1 MDTINNIIFGQ
12 LPYVLL
18 TIAIVGTIYRY
29 KNMRFTWS
37 SQSSEFLENKIL
49 FWGSF
54 PWHYGIILILLMHIT
69 AIFIPK
75 VVLAWNSN
83 PIRLYALEIT
93 GLALGILAFFG
104 LLGFIYRRLTDSR
117 AKVMTTPWDVLLL
130 IVLLIQIVTGLTNA
144 TMYRWGSNWYA
155 AAAVPWI
162 WSILTLQPN
171 PEYVKNL
178 PLLTKIHILNA
189 MIFIGLIPFTRLVH
203 MLAFIG
209 PLKYITRPYQVV
221 RWYRER
227 SERTENIIQY
237 K

>member
-1 MDTINNIIFGQ
+1 MDTINNIVFGQ
-12 LPYVLL
+12 LPYLFIM
-18 TIAIVGTIYRY
+18 IAIVGTIYRY
-29 KNMRFTWS
+29 KNQRFTWS

-54 PWHYGIILILLMHIT
+54 PWHYGIVLILLMHII
-69 AIFIPK
+69 ALFIPK
-75 VVLAWNSN
+75 AVLAWNSV
-83 PIRLYALEIT
+83 PVRLYILELS

-104 LLGFIYRRLTDSR
+104 LLAAIYRRLTDSR
-117 AKVMTTPWDVLLL
+117 AKVMTTGWDVLLL
-130 IVLLIQIVTGLTNA
+130 IVLLIQVITGLVNA

-155 AAAVPWI
+155 AAAVPWM
-162 WSILTLQPN
+162 WSVFTLQPN

-178 PLLTKIHILNA
+178 PLLTKVHIFNA

-203 MLAFIG
+203 ILAFIG

-221 RWYRER
+221 RWYKER
-227 SERTENIIQY
+227 AEKTENIVQY